1 MTSRSRHQR
10 AEAELR
16 QRALAY
22 PEASEDFPWGE
33 RVVKVRGKVF
43 VFMGHDDAEGG
54 VGIGVKL
61 PESRDEALT
70 FPFVTPSGYGLGR
83 HGWVDVSVPLDV
95 EPPVEIL
102 SDWIDESYRAVAPKR
117 LVHEL
122 DRSKSD

>member
-1 MTSRSRHQR
+1 MTSRSLHQR
-10 AEAELR
+10 AGAELR

-22 PEASEDFPWGE
+22 PEASEDFPWGD
-33 RVVKVRGKVF
+33 RVIKVRGKVF
-43 VFMGHDDAEGG
+43 VFMGRDDGDAG

-83 HGWVDVSVPLDV
+83 HGWVHASVPLDV

-117 LVHEL
+117 LVQEL
-122 DRSKSD
+122 DRRKSD